1 PPAPEGPSMRSPLVR
16 VRSATAARAR
26 HDDSVR
32 RALGGAALL
41 GLAAVH
47 LLALPSAHHEAAWLA
62 PAFAAVA
69 AAAVALAGVL
79 AAVPW
84 WAAPSWA
91 AWPAAAGLAT
101 ATGLGYAVSR
111 VVGLPHAGNYVGRW
125 EDPLGLASLGLEA
138 VVVALAAGASAQIV

>member
-1 PPAPEGPSMRSPLVR
+1 MRSPLVR
-16 VRSATAARAR
+16 VRSTAAARAR

-32 RALGGAALL
+32 RAVGGAALV
-41 GLAAVH
+41 GLATVH
-47 LLALPSAHHEAAWLA
+47 LLALPSAHREASWLA

-79 AAVPW
+79 AAVL
-84 WAAPSWA
+84 SWVALSRA
-91 AWPAAAGLAT
+91 AWPAAAGFAA

-111 VVGLPHAGNYVGRW
+111 VVGLPHAGDYVGRW

-138 VVVALAAGASAQIV
+138 VVVALAAGASTHIV